1 MTDDTHDMDLRAVF
15 VDGVA
20 QRLAVDGERHVIAA
34 VLLVPALQRAVE
46 LRRVDTHQDGADGGL
61 ARRLADTVA
70 APDLE
75 AGKRFL
81 AKIIDPFPNRLV
93 AACAAQRRGGRE
105 GEGAVQGMAPPLAG
119 ARVIDISEDI
129 GK

>member
-20 QRLAVDGERHVIAA
+20 S
-34 VLLVPALQRAVE
+34 VLPSMASATSSPPWLVPALRAVE

-61 ARRLADTVA
+61 ARRLADTVG
-70 APDLE
+70 
-75 AGKRFL
+75 AGPRSGQAL

-93 AACAAQRRGGRE
+93 AGVAAVAR
-105 GEGAVQGMAPPLAG
+105 
-119 ARVIDISEDI
+119 ARVL
-129 GK
+129 

>member
-46 LRRVDTHQDGADGGL
+46 LRRVDTHQDGADG
-61 ARRLADTVA
+61 RHTR
-70 APDLE
+70 
-75 AGKRFL
+75 
-81 AKIIDPFPNRLV
+81 
-93 AACAAQRRGGRE
+93 
-105 GEGAVQGMAPPLAG
+105 
-119 ARVIDISEDI
+119 
-129 GK
+129 